1 MNVICPNCS
10 TEFSIPDNV
19 YVPGR
24 KARCSVCQ
32 HVFPLPDAPGFGAP
46 AAPVAE
52 TGPVPPDEDELD
64 SFLDREQ
71 GDGPA
76 QAALEEE
83 TEDDSFARQQAD
95 FDADMNALL
104 GKASEAQ
111 SDFVE
116 VGRAERKETTEKPK
130 KGKKKLVFLLL
141 FLILLGGAGYFAY
154 TTFFAGGKTK
164 SVEPGPDV
172 QVSDIA
178 PDTVAKVSKLDLKS
192 SGVKYEYIRN
202 DKLGPILVMQG
213 RVVNHFDGPKDYITV
228 EARLLNSKG
237 EVLKAQKQVCGVM
250 LTPLQL
256 SALGQRELIKALNNR
271 IEIMA
276 NNVNVLPGQ
285 DVPFMV
291 VFVYPPSSAVEIE
304 VSVVDAADPPSA
316 GTAP

>member
-1 MNVICPNCS
+1 MFFRYRTHP
-10 TEFSIPDNV
+10 
-19 YVPGR
+19 
-24 KARCSVCQ
+24 AW
-32 HVFPLPDAPGFGAP
+32 APRRP
-46 AAPVAE
+46 PRPRP
-52 TGPVPPDEDELD
+52 GPVPPDEEELD
-64 SFLDREQ
+64 SFLDE
-71 GDGPA
+71 GLGSA
-76 QAALEEE
+76 QAAVEEE
-83 TEDDSFARQQAD
+83 SEDDPFAKQQAD

-104 GKASEAQ
+104 GKSAAAQ

-116 VGRAERKETTEKPK
+116 VGRVDKKEAVEKPK
-130 KGKKKLVFLLL
+130 KGKKKLIFLLL
-141 FLILLGGAGYFAY
+141 FLVLLGGAGYFAY
-154 TTFFAGGKTK
+154 TTFFTGSTTK
-164 SVEPGPDV
+164 SVQPGEDV
-172 QVSDIA
+172 QVSDI
-178 PDTVAKVSKLDLKS
+178 PQDTVAKVSKLDLKS
-192 SGVKYEYIRN
+192 AGVKYEYIRN

-213 RVVNHFDGPKDYITV
+213 RVVNHFDSPKDYITI

-237 EVLKAQKQVCGVM
+237 EVLKAQKQVCGVL

-304 VSVVDAADPPSA
+304 VSVVDAEDPPAA